1 MLKCRKRREFGGDRM
16 SDGTLTRAAMDT
28 VLEMEGIT
36 ET

>member
-1 MLKCRKRREFGGDRM
+1 MNVENAKKGVRGDRM
-16 SDGTLTRAAMDT
+16 SDGTLTTAMDT